1 VSGMHPTGIWVA
13 EVALVQKGDV
23 RAVVIK
29 CKAAKIG
36 ISCKTNHDAF
46 KHARLSGEADF
57 VKTWGL
63 APAGC

>member
-1 VSGMHPTGIWVA
+1 MSGMHPTGIWVA

-36 ISCKTNHDAF
+36 ISLRVFLDYDTTIIIEF
-46 KHARLSGEADF
+46 
-57 VKTWGL
+57 
-63 APAGC
+63 